1 MKIHIKRLGRDNF
14 VVDAPSLREA
24 DLYGADLRWANF
36 REAKLREANLYG
48 ANLRGADLR
57 RADLRWANL
66 EEANLEGAD
75 LRRADLRGTDLR
87 GADLR
92 WANLEGANLHGADLP
107 GANLRWAML
116 HGADFRWADLGEA
129 DLCWAK
135 LRGADLRWAKLPHF
149 QLPDGVLTVWKVVAG
164 SIVCLSIPAE
174 ARRTATPIGR
184 KCRAE
189 YADVISIE
197 GGRPVT
203 TRGLEYVVGQR
214 VTPDKYDPDIRVEC
228 TNGIHF
234 FTTRGEAVVWGG

>member
-1 MKIHIKRLGRDNF
+1 MEIRIRRLGRDDF

-24 DLYGADLRWANF
+24 N
-36 REAKLREANLYG
+36 LREANLEG
-48 ANLRGADLR
+48 AKLRWADLR
-57 RADLRWANL
+57 RADLRWA
-66 EEANLEGAD
+66 D
-75 LRRADLRGTDLR
+75 LRRADLEGAKLPGAILRGAMLREANLR

-92 WANLEGANLHGADLP
+92 
-107 GANLRWAML
+107 
-116 HGADFRWADLGEA
+116 EA
-129 DLCWAK
+129 DLRGAY
-135 LRGADLRWAKLPHF
+135 LRGADLEGAKLTPF
-149 QLPDGVLTVWKVVAG
+149 QLPDGVLIVWKAVAG
-164 SIVCLSIPAE
+164 NIVCLSIPAE

>member
-1 MKIHIKRLGRDNF
+1 MEIRIKRAGRDDL
-14 VVDAPSLREA
+14 VVEAPGLREA
-24 DLYGADLRWANF
+24 DL
-36 REAKLREANLYG
+36 
-48 ANLRGADLR
+48 RG
-57 RADLRWANL
+57 
-66 EEANLEGAD
+66 
-75 LRRADLRGTDLR
+75 
-87 GADLR
+87 
-92 WANLEGANLHGADLP
+92 
-107 GANLRWAML
+107 
-116 HGADFRWADLGEA
+116 
-129 DLCWAK
+129 
-135 LRGADLRWAKLPHF
+135 AKLPHF
-149 QLPDGVLTVWKVVAG
+149 QLPDGVLTVWKAVAG

-234 FTTRGEAVVWGG
+234 FTTRGEAEVWGG

>member
-1 MKIHIKRLGRDNF
+1 MEIRIRRLGRDDF

-24 DLYGADLRWANF
+24 N
-36 REAKLREANLYG
+36 LREANLEG
-48 ANLRGADLR
+48 AKLRWADLR
-57 RADLRWANL
+57 RADLRWA
-66 EEANLEGAD
+66 D
-75 LRRADLRGTDLR
+75 LRRADLEGAKLPGAILRGAMLREANLR

-92 WANLEGANLHGADLP
+92 EADLRGAYLREADLEGA
-107 GANLRWAML
+107 
-116 HGADFRWADLGEA
+116 
-129 DLCWAK
+129 K
-135 LRGADLRWAKLPHF
+135 LTPF
-149 QLPDGVLTVWKVVAG
+149 QLPDGVLIVWKAVAG
-164 SIVCLSIPAE
+164 NIVCLSIPAE